1 MSIMPNGACAKRSRA
16 STFDYFVPMHSQEGM
31 PSASMALANRLY
43 QVREYSSRKQ
53 FGRNEVIFRQGDPA
67 SEVFKI
73 ISGTVRL
80 CRYMPDG
87 RRCIVDFLLPGDL
100 MGFIE
105 SADRPVSAEAV
116 TEVTLVSY
124 PRASCER
131 LAEGSAA
138 MRADLLG
145 HISDNL
151 LIAHQHLFVLG
162 CQKAKERVASFL
174 LRLADRQG
182 LGQGDLLDLA
192 MGRQD
197 IADHIGLTIETVS
210 RMIAALKGE
219 KIILAPNSH
228 QLILCNL
235 DMLRALVA
243 KH

>member
-1 MSIMPNGACAKRSRA
+1 
-16 STFDYFVPMHSQEGM
+16 
-31 PSASMALANRLY
+31 
-43 QVREYSSRKQ
+43 
-53 FGRNEVIFRQGDPA
+53 
-67 SEVFKI
+67 
-73 ISGTVRL
+73 
-80 CRYMPDG
+80 MPDG
-87 RRCIVDFLLPGDL
+87 RRCIIDFLLPGDL

-116 TEVTLVSY
+116 TEVTLVCYS
-124 PRASCER
+124 RASCDR
-131 LAEGSAA
+131 LAEASAA

-151 LIAHQHLFVLG
+151 LVAHQHLFVLG

-174 LRLADRQG
+174 LRLVDRQG
-182 LGQGDLLDLA
+182 LGRGDLLDLA

-219 KIILAPNSH
+219 KIILVPNSH
-228 QLILCNL
+228 QLILCNI
-235 DMLRALVA
+235 DMLRALAA

>member
-1 MSIMPNGACAKRSRA
+1 
-16 STFDYFVPMHSQEGM
+16 
-31 PSASMALANRLY
+31 
-43 QVREYSSRKQ
+43 
-53 FGRNEVIFRQGDPA
+53 
-67 SEVFKI
+67 
-73 ISGTVRL
+73 
-80 CRYMPDG
+80 
-87 RRCIVDFLLPGDL
+87 
-100 MGFIE
+100 
-105 SADRPVSAEAV
+105 
-116 TEVTLVSY
+116 
-124 PRASCER
+124 
-131 LAEGSAA
+131 

-219 KIILAPNSH
+219 KIILVPNSH